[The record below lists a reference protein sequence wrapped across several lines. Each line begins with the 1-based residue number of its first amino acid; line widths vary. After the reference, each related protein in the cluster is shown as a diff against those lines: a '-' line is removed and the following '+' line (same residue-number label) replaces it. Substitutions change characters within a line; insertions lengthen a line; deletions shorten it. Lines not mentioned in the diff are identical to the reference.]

1 MPCRAKKAKC
11 SGDKPTCTN
20 CERFRLECTW
30 PEGRKRK
37 RTRKEMEADFGKRP
51 APGLTENGGPSGT
64 RGIAPKAVTSD
75 PPPTERSESTASGAQ
90 PFAEVRPSEPTRY
103 PYQQPEV
110 NQASRNGPGFQ
121 QDPSLA
127 QSMRFG
133 SGQTF
138 SPQSSNGMFF
148 PHAATTGF
156 QLQHPPLPPIDDM
169 QAPFG
174 TERMNT
180 GSAGTGTPHTIW
192 QFLASLP
199 AQNSLLP
206 SFGQGED
213 GLQSQLSAMEQS
225 LESGNPYP
233 QYPLATEQQYLPHQ
247 HLPQQS
253 QQLMSS
259 SNDFLP
265 FNPPS
270 RTNSVSEKRSNG
282 GTGKEPQT
290 EAQKTPTDVAGSAT
304 GTPSMSGLMKAI
316 TNQIGYLEGDESK
329 PYLKLSYF
337 RVAGSTCE
345 FRLRFSEE
353 SFHP

>member
-1 MPCRAKKAKC
+1 
-11 SGDKPTCTN
+11 
-20 CERFRLECTW
+20 
-30 PEGRKRK
+30 
-37 RTRKEMEADFGKRP
+37 MEADFGKRP
-51 APGLTENGGPSGT
+51 APGSTETGGPSGT
-64 RGIAPKAVTSD
+64 RGNAPKVTAPD
-75 PPPTERSESTASGAQ
+75 PAPTERSESTASAAQ
-90 PFAEVRPSEPTRY
+90 TFTDARPSETTRH
-103 PYQQPEV
+103 PFQQPEV
-110 NQASRNGPGFQ
+110 NQASHNGAGFH

-138 SPQSSNGMFF
+138 SPQASNSMFF

-156 QLQHPPLPPIDDM
+156 QLHQPPPPPIDDM
-169 QAPFG
+169 QPLSG

-206 SFGQGED
+206 SYNQGDD
-213 GLQSQLSAMEQS
+213 GLQAQLSGMDQS
-225 LESGNPYP
+225 LGSGNPYP
-233 QYPLATEQQYLPHQ
+233 QYPLTNEQQYLPHQ
-247 HLPQQS
+247 HQPPPQ

-265 FNPPS
+265 YNPPS
-270 RTNSVSEKRSNG
+270 RTNSVSEKRSSG
-282 GTGKEPQT
+282 PTGKEPQT
-290 EAQKTPTDVAGSAT
+290 EAHKTPTDVAGPAT

-345 FRLRFSEE
+345 FRPRLRGK
-353 SFHP
+353 FHPQRHLQPYSQGSTASASSYVSNPII